1 MTLFLPLHLKDG
13 RKFQLFSTNF
23 KCTDSILILGA
34 KKSQKYSKEFKKFD
48 FTKTLLFTKLGCIC
62 KFRII
67 FVPNLDQGDQPE
79 AKGVCR
85 SGKEEGKIAPP
96 FLTVIAIK
104 KQT

>member
-1 MTLFLPLHLKDG
+1 MTLFLPLNLKDG
-13 RKFQLFSTNF
+13 GKFQFFLTNF
-23 KCTDSILILGA
+23 KCTDSILILEQRNL
-34 KKSQKYSKEFKKFD
+34 KKGIKKFD

-96 FLTVIAIK
+96 FLR
-104 KQT
+104 